1 MGICC
6 YQKKVDKPLMCKKKD
21 ITEMKSYSAPQP
33 IMNQF
38 NEMPEYGNNIY
49 KGYGIK
55 RMKACRC
62 TLNISEL
69 NNLRDAFWNTM
80 YLEDKVIWPIIYQA
94 CVFDH
99 QKAEIYLANNNLSTQ
114 KGCIN
119 NIVDFKGKVYHIPNY
134 CINEPYFEK
143 EILPKDIKDIHN
155 KQIKITLID
164 LYCLKKTIMK
174 ISENITGEQLKHLYS
189 TMTLKGRNISNSKL
203 IFGGCIIKNNESLYQ
218 HKIQSGYT
226 IHIIINPNLT

>member
-55 RMKACRC
+55 RMKAFRC

-119 NIVDFKGKVYHIPNY
+119 N
-134 CINEPYFEK
+134 C
-143 EILPKDIKDIHN
+143 
-155 KQIKITLID
+155 
-164 LYCLKKTIMK
+164 
-174 ISENITGEQLKHLYS
+174 
-189 TMTLKGRNISNSKL
+189 
-203 IFGGCIIKNNESLYQ
+203 
-218 HKIQSGYT
+218 
-226 IHIIINPNLT
+226 